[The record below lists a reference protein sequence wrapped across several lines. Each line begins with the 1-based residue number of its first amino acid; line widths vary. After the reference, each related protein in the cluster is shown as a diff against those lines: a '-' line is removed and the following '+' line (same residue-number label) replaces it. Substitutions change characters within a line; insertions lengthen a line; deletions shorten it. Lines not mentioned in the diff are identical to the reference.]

1 MPPTYHTVS
10 SNFTFIVFT
19 GPKYSSELLRSPDRS
34 DSVSGLQ
41 AEQKSNHS
49 PLHQTHSVKAL
60 GKKLAKVKRCKKY
73 ENMIAICVWCLCLV
87 SALNVLW
94 PSQQSRCIRYRW
106 CSPGDARVHRYS
118 ANIPCAIAQ
127 NYSSIAKKME
137 EGLKGDW
144 EIFFKQNN
152 MTLSEIEVIWG
163 FFQILETSALYSAL
177 GSDPAGSK
185 KTPPRLRPSW
195 LLWGSSKS
203 RDLYPLPPNKAWEE
217 WGMCEKT
224 CGAIA
229 ASRTFKESE

>member
-1 MPPTYHTVS
+1 MSIRCSIIERTSFLVRGVPPTYHTVS
-10 SNFTFIVFT
+10 SKFTFIVFT

-49 PLHQTHSVKAL
+49 PLHHTHSIKAL
-60 GKKLAKVKRCKKY
+60 RKKLAKVKRSKKY

-127 NYSSIAKKME
+127 NYSRIGKKME

-144 EIFFKQNN
+144 EILKTEQHD
-152 MTLSEIEVIWG
+152 MKKLRSWA
-163 FFQILETSALYSAL
+163 FFQILETSARF
-177 GSDPAGSK
+177 GTG
-185 KTPPRLRPSW
+185 
-195 LLWGSSKS
+195 
-203 RDLYPLPPNKAWEE
+203 
-217 WGMCEKT
+217 
-224 CGAIA
+224 
-229 ASRTFKESE
+229 